1 MLGAA
6 QSPGKVTRKAK
17 WIAAKFPYDAP
28 LEQIEARPR
37 ERLRRST
44 VAAVIQALAE
54 RLVAEQAVMGADA
67 EVTIAKSLTLDDYV
81 SAEFF
86 TKASPATPGLYR

>member
-44 VAAVIQALAE
+44 VAAAIQALAE
-54 RLVAEQAVMGADA
+54 RLVAEQEDMGADA
-67 EVTIAKSLTLDDYV
+67 EVTSGSNTSGLTRHLQ
-81 SAEFF
+81 A
-86 TKASPATPGLYR
+86 PGLWESVEQGEG